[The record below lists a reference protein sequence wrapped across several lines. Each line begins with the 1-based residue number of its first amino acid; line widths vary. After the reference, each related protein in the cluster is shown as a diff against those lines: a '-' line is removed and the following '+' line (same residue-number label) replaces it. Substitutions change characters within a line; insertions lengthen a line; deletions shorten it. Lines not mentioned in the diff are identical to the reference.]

1 MSIREE
7 TLARETHPRPP
18 RVASRLSRAARGLPW
33 QAVLAGPIVALATV
47 IWALIATH
55 QAHVPFR
62 DPDHVAALYLVLVA
76 AGVVLLATLDIALRA
91 GRPLSRASMARVR
104 RERWRPAR
112 IFAASVALISFY
124 ASYMAYR
131 NLKAIVPL
139 LRPGE
144 NFDKPLAELD
154 RDLFFGHD
162 PAALLHALPG
172 QWAITHFLSTFYV
185 AFIVFL
191 PLSLAI
197 ALVFASN
204 LRGSLFFATAL
215 SANWI
220 LGALTY
226 FWLPSLGPIYA
237 DPGAFAHLPVSETT
251 HLQATLLDQRVA
263 FLADPV
269 SSTPQAIAA
278 FASLHVSMSLTAA
291 ISAHLF
297 GLGRKLKIALWI
309 WVAITLLDT
318 IYLGWH
324 YVVDDFG
331 GVAITLL
338 ALLIAR
344 VLTGVDPRVR
354 SA

>member
-1 MSIREE
+1 MSSRPE
-7 TLARETHPRPP
+7 TLVAPRS
-18 RVASRLSRAARGLPW
+18 RVGARLSRALAGLPW
-33 QAVLAGPIVALATV
+33 RAVLAGPLVALATIV
-47 IWALIATH
+47 WALVATH
-55 QAHVPFR
+55 DARVPFR

-76 AGVVLLATLDIALRA
+76 AGVVLMAAVDVAIRA
-91 GRPLSRASMARVR
+91 GRPLSRAAMARVR
-104 RERWRPAR
+104 RERWTPAR
-112 IFAASVALISFY
+112 IFATSTALVSFY

-139 LRPGE
+139 LRPDV
-144 NFDKPLAELD
+144 NYDQPLAELE

-172 QWAITHFLSTFYV
+172 QWVTTHFLSTFYV

-204 LRGSLFFATAL
+204 LRASLFFATAL

-237 DPGAFAHLPVSETT
+237 FPEWFAHLPVSQTT
-251 HLQATLLDQRVA
+251 HLQETLMDQRVA

-324 YVVDDFG
+324 YVLDDVA
-331 GVAITLL
+331 GVAITVVAL
-338 ALLIAR
+338 ALAWA
-344 VLTGVDPRVR
+344 LTGVNPRAR

>member
-1 MSIREE
+1 MSSRPE
-7 TLARETHPRPP
+7 TLVAPRRGGRAFP
-18 RVASRLSRAARGLPW
+18 RLGRLRRGLPGR
-33 QAVLAGPIVALATV
+33 AVLAGPIVALATV
-47 IWALIATH
+47 VWALIATH
-55 QAHVPFR
+55 EARVPFR
-62 DPDHVAALYLVLVA
+62 DPDHVAALYFVLVA
-76 AGVVLLATLDIALRA
+76 AGVVLLAAVDVALRA
-91 GRPLSRASMARVR
+91 GRPLSRAAMARVR
-104 RERWRPAR
+104 RERWTPAR
-112 IFAASVALISFY
+112 SVAALVALISFY

-139 LRPGE
+139 LRPDE

-204 LRGSLFFATAL
+204 LRASLFFATAL

-220 LGALTY
+220 LGALSY

-237 DPGAFAHLPVSETT
+237 DPGAFADLPVSQTT
-251 HLQATLLDQRVA
+251 HLQQMLLDQRIA

-269 SSTPQAIAA
+269 HATPQAIAA

-291 ISAHLF
+291 IAAHLF
-297 GLGRKLKIALWI
+297 GLGRRLRVALWI

-324 YVVDDFG
+324 YVLDNVG
-331 GVAITLL
+331 GVAITVL
-338 ALLIAR
+338 ALVIAWA
-344 VLTGVDPRVR
+344 LTGVNPRAR
-354 SA
+354 PA